1 MGLDMYG
8 MRAPRT
14 VFKNP
19 DAAFGLEPIDTP
31 EGEQPARGQQ
41 IAYWRKFN
49 HLHGWMERLYE
60 ARGGT
65 KTFNCVP
72 LRLTPEDIDM
82 LEAELNKLEAKEDND
97 LTPTEG
103 FFFGGPDVYPE
114 DISDTRAFIAKARE
128 AFLANDV
135 VLYDSWW

>member
-8 MRAPRT
+8 LRAPRAA
-14 VFKNP
+14 FKNP
-19 DAAFGLEPIDTP
+19 DAPFNPELAEPEV
-31 EGEQPARGQQ
+31 EGQGKS

-65 KTFNCVP
+65 DTFNCVP
-72 LRLTPEDIDM
+72 LNLTPQDIDM
-82 LEAELNKLEAKEDND
+82 LEGELNKLEAKEDSD
-97 LTPTEG
+97 LTATEG
-103 FFFGGPDVYPE
+103 FFFGSPDVYPE
-114 DISDTRAFIAKARE
+114 DITETRAFIAKARE
-128 AFLANDV
+128 AFAAGDV